1 MSARMPGLGNMSA
14 KVLPTRAAPAMLY
27 FTAALHLGACVI
39 DPPLSV
45 LLAAVGLLDYEDKP
59 LESASEVTKYR
70 CCPSKD

>member
-1 MSARMPGLGNMSA
+1 MSARMPCLGNMPA
-14 KVLPTRAAPAMLY
+14 KVTKPAPVMLY

-39 DPPLSV
+39 DPMLSL
-45 LLAAVGLLDYEDKP
+45 LLAAVGLLDSEDRP

>member
-1 MSARMPGLGNMSA
+1 MSARMPRLANMSA
-14 KVLPTRAAPAMLY
+14 KVLPTRPVPTMLY

-39 DPPLSV
+39 DPMLSV
-45 LLAAVGLLDYEDKP
+45 LVAAVGLLDSEDRP